1 MICACTHI
9 MECLICRWFLTVE
22 KLDLNFLPGATNAKI
37 VVLNSQSPCQ
47 DKGISRLSWCARVP
61 QELMLWHEQ
70 KIFLSS
76 YQGILCKPLFAV
88 TLLCSFCLFSIYS
101 SLLLFPR
108 LAHWKYGWWTVE
120 GDRERDKNAAAL
132 ILRNW
137 QHIYHFHI
145 AHVYGDSLQH
155 FDFKSSHQEWKAN
168 AVLFL
173 LLNCVCSFVQR

>member
-101 SLLLFPR
+101 VLASFPQTCSLKIR
-108 LAHWKYGWWTVE
+108 LVNCGGRQGEGQKCCCSHFKELAAHLSFSHCPCLWWFTS
-120 GDRERDKNAAAL
+120 AF
-132 ILRNW
+132 W
-137 QHIYHFHI
+137 F
-145 AHVYGDSLQH
+145 
-155 FDFKSSHQEWKAN
+155 
-168 AVLFL
+168 
-173 LLNCVCSFVQR
+173 